1 MMWHLSSLQS
11 LTLSEGDSSCPGRF
25 QAPDSPLPSLSGAE
39 GGEWDPGYQAC
50 QPLAGASQQDPSKAN
65 KGASNSLE
73 IFLYKGIHCGEDTN
87 GVETV
92 WGLGKRWLPG
102 ASQVY

>member
-1 MMWHLSSLQS
+1 MTVLALGGFRPQTPPYPPF
-11 LTLSEGDSSCPGRF
+11 LGQRAA
-25 QAPDSPLPSLSGAE
+25 QAFPARA